1 MILSSRTQF
10 SGDRTRLRTERPVRA
25 VNTAYGR
32 VFTIIRQRPSQKP
45 SDRRTGHMA
54 YLCPNFA
61 EPVHPTHHGQ
71 PTPRAC
77 HCNNTEQ
84 RAITMRSVLVVQA
97 ELFTIIRP
105 LLAKYSTFNY
115 STSTVLYE
123 YCTRT
128 NTMLTSTRF
137 QDLEEQKRTKYK
149 INGTTGTNTN
159 RMLLRVPATFPPN
172 NDDNKFKYPTWTQ
185 T

>member
-1 MILSSRTQF
+1 MVLATSGREDRFCLARKASARRRLDMILSSRTQF

-45 SDRRTGHMA
+45 SDRRTGQMA

-105 LLAKYSTFNY
+105 LLATEGDE
-115 STSTVLYE
+115 TYE
-123 YCTRT
+123 SKV
-128 NTMLTSTRF
+128 STRS
-137 QDLEEQKRTKYK
+137 ERR
-149 INGTTGTNTN
+149 GP
-159 RMLLRVPATFPPN
+159 PA
-172 NDDNKFKYPTWTQ
+172 Y
-185 T
+185 

>member
-1 MILSSRTQF
+1 MDMILSSRTQF

-97 ELFTIIRP
+97 ELFTIICP
-105 LLAKYSTFNY
+105 TLAKPHFQSLLALFTLMIDAPLA
-115 STSTVLYE
+115 TH
-123 YCTRT
+123 
-128 NTMLTSTRF
+128 
-137 QDLEEQKRTKYK
+137 QDSSAGVRSLGVHCRP
-149 INGTTGTNTN
+149 
-159 RMLLRVPATFPPN
+159 RMANESNVDVA
-172 NDDNKFKYPTWTQ
+172 YP
-185 T
+185 

>member
-61 EPVHPTHHGQ
+61 ELVHPTHHGQ

-105 LLAKYSTFNY
+105 LLAID
-115 STSTVLYE
+115 
-123 YCTRT
+123 TRT
-128 NTMLTSTRF
+128 RTSTRF
-137 QDLEEQKRTKYK
+137 CSPKPCNSTRMVTACTVILTRTMSVLDIPHQYRYSYLYRTDGLPKPSNLIDIA
-149 INGTTGTNTN
+149 INPLIQ
-159 RMLLRVPATFPPN
+159 RAISPRI
-172 NDDNKFKYPTWTQ
+172 
-185 T
+185 

>member
-1 MILSSRTQF
+1 MATSGREDRFCLARKASARRRLDMILSSRTQF

-105 LLAKYSTFNY
+105 LLANPIYAHANACAHRAQGSVQSYAQVKVCVRGTRPARTRKYGIRY
-115 STSTVLYE
+115 
-123 YCTRT
+123 
-128 NTMLTSTRF
+128 
-137 QDLEEQKRTKYK
+137 Q
-149 INGTTGTNTN
+149 
-159 RMLLRVPATFPPN
+159 
-172 NDDNKFKYPTWTQ
+172 
-185 T
+185 